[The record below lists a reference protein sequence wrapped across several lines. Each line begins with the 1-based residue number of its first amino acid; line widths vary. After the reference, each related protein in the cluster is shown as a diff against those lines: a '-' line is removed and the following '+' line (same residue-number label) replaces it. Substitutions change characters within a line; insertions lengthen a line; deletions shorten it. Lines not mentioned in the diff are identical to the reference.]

1 MGKSN
6 SGGEILIKS
15 NPIGNAETKKHEIAA
30 KSGLSILGLLK
41 YFTTKSLKLVN

>member
-30 KSGLSILGLLK
+30 KSKVAFPFFSEPVEIF
-41 YFTTKSLKLVN
+41 YN

>member
-15 NPIGNAETKKHEIAA
+15 NPIGNAETKKQC
-30 KSGLSILGLLK
+30 
-41 YFTTKSLKLVN
+41 TKLPPKVKWPFHFWAC